1 MRGSDHTRTGL
12 MTDGIKMGIGIAIST
27 ALIVVD
33 TALVLATDMP
43 MWLFWLILAVAIV
56 MLFIPMLSFRGT
68 QASVSDGRLMV
79 KAPFVNVDIPLSS
92 IQAVECR
99 TEFDIG
105 LRMYGY
111 GGISSGSGD
120 FTNKEFGLYTF
131 AGTRR
136 IPLFIVI
143 RHSGKRILAFNV
155 GNETETMT
163 LYRELAD
170 LSRKAE
176 AVISPD
182 ESEKAAKGHRT
193 MKNFMVAFIV
203 VAVAVVIAVVAL
215 TMTGG
220 HVDVSM
226 DEDGVEVD
234 ATMMHEDI
242 PYSDISH
249 IELRDDLDYG
259 VRVGGFGGLDISSG
273 NFRNDEFGSY
283 RLAVHNDVHSFI
295 VVHRVDGSVVVF
307 NLENEESTESFF
319 EKLSDRMDYA
329 SMSTIGLGLH
339 APVYCI

>member
-1 MRGSDHTRTGL
+1 MD
-12 MTDGIKMGIGIAIST
+12 DST
-27 ALIVVD
+27 KFWVTVLASTLIMVVD
-33 TALVLATDMP
+33 AVLVVMSALP
-43 MWLFWLILAVAIV
+43 MWAFWLILAVAVI
-56 MLFIPMLSFRGT
+56 MLFVPILSFKGT
-68 QASVSDGRLMV
+68 QASVSDGRLRV
-79 KAPFVNVDIPLSS
+79 KAPFVDIDIPLSS

-99 TEFDIG
+99 TEFDMG

-120 FTNKEFGLYTF
+120 FTNREFGSYTF
-131 AGTRR
+131 AGTKK
-136 IPLFIVI
+136 IHLFIVV

-155 GNETETMT
+155 GSETETMA
-163 LYRELAD
+163 LYHELAGI
-170 LSRKAE
+170 SGKAG

-193 MKNFMVAFIV
+193 MRNFMVALIIV
-203 VAVAVVIAVVAL
+203 TVAIVIAVVAL

-259 VRVGGFGGLDISSG
+259 VRVGGFGSSDISSG

-283 RLAVHNDVHSFI
+283 RLAVHNEVHSFI
-295 VVHRVDGSVVVF
+295 VVHRTDGSVVVF
-307 NLENEESTESFF
+307 NLDSRGSTESFF
-319 EKLSDRMDYA
+319 VELSVMVDGMHTPTISLVNHPFAYDDR
-329 SMSTIGLGLH
+329 TF
-339 APVYCI
+339 C

>member
-1 MRGSDHTRTGL
+1 MND
-12 MTDGIKMGIGIAIST
+12 ST
-27 ALIVVD
+27 KFWCTVLASTLIMVVD
-33 TALVLATDMP
+33 AVLVVMSALP

-56 MLFIPMLSFRGT
+56 LLFIPMLSFKGT
-68 QASVSDGRLMV
+68 QASVSDGRLRV
-79 KAPFVNVDIPLSS
+79 KAPFVDVDVPLSS

-99 TEFDIG
+99 TEFDMG

-120 FTNKEFGLYTF
+120 FTNREFGSYTF
-131 AGTRR
+131 AGTKK
-136 IPLFIVI
+136 IPLFIVV
-143 RHSGKRILAFNV
+143 RHGGKRILAFNV
-155 GNETETMT
+155 GSEAETMA
-163 LYRELAD
+163 LYRELAG
-170 LSRKAE
+170 LSGKVR

-193 MKNFMVAFIV
+193 MRNFMVAFII
-203 VAVAVVIAVVAL
+203 VAVAIVIAVVAL

-226 DEDGVEVD
+226 DEDGLEVD

-242 PYSDISH
+242 QYSDISH
-249 IELRDDLDYG
+249 IELRDYLDYG
-259 VRVGGFGGLDISSG
+259 VRVGGFGGSDISSG

-295 VVHRVDGSVVVF
+295 IVHRTDGSVVVF

-319 EKLSDRMDYA
+319 EELSDRMDYTCA
-329 SMSTIGLGLH
+329 PIVGLGRH
-339 APVYCI
+339 APIYCT

>member
-1 MRGSDHTRTGL
+1 MND
-12 MTDGIKMGIGIAIST
+12 ST
-27 ALIVVD
+27 KFWCTVLASTLIMVVD
-33 TALVLATDMP
+33 AVLVVMSALP

-56 MLFIPMLSFRGT
+56 LLFIPMLSFKGT
-68 QASVSDGRLMV
+68 QASVSDGRLRV
-79 KAPFVNVDIPLSS
+79 KAPFVDVDVPLSS

-99 TEFDIG
+99 TEFDLG

-120 FTNKEFGLYTF
+120 FTNREFGSYTF
-131 AGTRR
+131 AGTKK
-136 IPLFIVI
+136 IPLFIVV
-143 RHSGKRILAFNV
+143 RHGGKRILAFNV
-155 GNETETMT
+155 GSEAETMA
-163 LYRELAD
+163 LYRELAG
-170 LSRKAE
+170 LSGKVG

-193 MKNFMVAFIV
+193 MRNFMVAFIIM
-203 VAVAVVIAVVAL
+203 AVAIVIAVVAL

-226 DEDGVEVD
+226 DEDGLEVD

-242 PYSDISH
+242 QYSDISH
-249 IELRDDLDYG
+249 IELRDYLDYG
-259 VRVGGFGGLDISSG
+259 VRVGGFGGSDISSG

-295 VVHRVDGSVVVF
+295 IVHRTDGSVVVF

-319 EKLSDRMDYA
+319 EELSDRMDYTGA
-329 SMSTIGLGLH
+329 PIVGLGRH
-339 APVYCI
+339 APIYCT

>member
-1 MRGSDHTRTGL
+1 MND
-12 MTDGIKMGIGIAIST
+12 ST
-27 ALIVVD
+27 KFWCTVLASTLIMVVD
-33 TALVLATDMP
+33 AVLVVMSALP

-56 MLFIPMLSFRGT
+56 LLFIPMLSFKGT
-68 QASVSDGRLMV
+68 QASVSDGRLRV
-79 KAPFVNVDIPLSS
+79 KAPFVDVDVPLSS

-99 TEFDIG
+99 TEFDMG

-120 FTNKEFGLYTF
+120 FTNREFGSYTF
-131 AGTRR
+131 AGTKK
-136 IPLFIVI
+136 IPLFIVV
-143 RHSGKRILAFNV
+143 RHGGKRILAFNV
-155 GNETETMT
+155 GSEAETMA
-163 LYRELAD
+163 LYRELAG
-170 LSRKAE
+170 LSGKVR

-193 MKNFMVAFIV
+193 MRNFMVAFIIVV
-203 VAVAVVIAVVAL
+203 VAIVIAVVAL

-259 VRVGGFGGLDISSG
+259 VRVGGFGGSDISSG

-283 RLAVHNDVHSFI
+283 RLAVHNEVHSFI
-295 VVHRVDGSVVVF
+295 VVHRTDGSVVVF
-307 NLENEESTESFF
+307 NLDSRESTESFF
-319 EKLSDRMDYA
+319 VELSVMADGVHTP
-329 SMSTIGLGLH
+329 TINLVNH
-339 APVYCI
+339 PFAYDNRTFC

>member
-1 MRGSDHTRTGL
+1 MND
-12 MTDGIKMGIGIAIST
+12 ST
-27 ALIVVD
+27 KFWCTVLASTLIMVVD
-33 TALVLATDMP
+33 AVLVVMSALP

-56 MLFIPMLSFRGT
+56 LLFIPMLSFKGT
-68 QASVSDGRLMV
+68 QASVSDGRLRV
-79 KAPFVNVDIPLSS
+79 KAPFVDVDVPLSS

-99 TEFDIG
+99 TEFDLG

-120 FTNKEFGLYTF
+120 FTNREFGSYTF
-131 AGTRR
+131 AGNKK
-136 IPLFIVI
+136 IPLFIVV
-143 RHSGKRILAFNV
+143 RHGGKRILAFNV
-155 GNETETMT
+155 GSEAETMA
-163 LYRELAD
+163 LYRELAG
-170 LSRKAE
+170 LSGKVG

-193 MKNFMVAFIV
+193 MRNFMVAFIIM
-203 VAVAVVIAVVAL
+203 AVAIVIAVVAL

-226 DEDGVEVD
+226 DEDGLEVD

-242 PYSDISH
+242 QYSDISH
-249 IELRDDLDYG
+249 IELRDYLDYG
-259 VRVGGFGGLDISSG
+259 VRVGGFGGSDISSG

-295 VVHRVDGSVVVF
+295 IVHRTDGSVVVF

-319 EKLSDRMDYA
+319 EELSDRMDYTGA
-329 SMSTIGLGLH
+329 PIVGLGRH
-339 APVYCI
+339 APIYCT

>member
-1 MRGSDHTRTGL
+1 MDDST
-12 MTDGIKMGIGIAIST
+12 KFWVT
-27 ALIVVD
+27 ALASTLIMVVD
-33 TALVLATDMP
+33 AVLVVMSALP
-43 MWLFWLILAVAIV
+43 MWAFWLILAVAVI
-56 MLFIPMLSFRGT
+56 MLFVPILSFKGT
-68 QASVSDGRLMV
+68 QASVSDGRLRV
-79 KAPFVNVDIPLSS
+79 KAPFVDVDVPLSS

-99 TEFDIG
+99 TEFDMG

-120 FTNKEFGLYTF
+120 FTNREFGSYTF
-131 AGTRR
+131 AGTKKV
-136 IPLFIVI
+136 PLFIVV

-155 GNETETMT
+155 GSEAETMA
-163 LYRELAD
+163 LYRELAG
-170 LSRKAE
+170 LSGKVG

-193 MKNFMVAFIV
+193 MRNFMVAFIIM
-203 VAVAVVIAVVAL
+203 AVAIVIAVVAL

-226 DEDGVEVD
+226 DEDGLEVD

-259 VRVGGFGGLDISSG
+259 VRVGGFGGSDISSG

-295 VVHRVDGSVVVF
+295 VVHRTDGSVVVF
-307 NLENEESTESFF
+307 NLENEEFTESFF
-319 EKLSDRMDYA
+319 EELSDRMGYA
-329 SMSTIGLGLH
+329 GAPTVGPGRH
-339 APVYCI
+339 APICCI

>member
-1 MRGSDHTRTGL
+1 MND
-12 MTDGIKMGIGIAIST
+12 ST
-27 ALIVVD
+27 KFWC
-33 TALVLATDMP
+33 TVLASTLIMVIDAVLVVMSALP

-56 MLFIPMLSFRGT
+56 LLFIPMLSFKGT
-68 QASVSDGRLMV
+68 QASVSDGRLRV
-79 KAPFVNVDIPLSS
+79 KAPFVDVDVPLSS

-99 TEFDIG
+99 TEFDMG

-120 FTNKEFGLYTF
+120 FTNREFGSYTF
-131 AGTRR
+131 AGTKK
-136 IPLFIVI
+136 IPLFIVV
-143 RHSGKRILAFNV
+143 RHGGKRILALNV
-155 GNETETMT
+155 GSEAETMA
-163 LYRELAD
+163 LYRELAG
-170 LSRKAE
+170 LSGKVG

-193 MKNFMVAFIV
+193 MRNFMVAFIIM
-203 VAVAVVIAVVAL
+203 AVAIVIAVVAL

-226 DEDGVEVD
+226 DEDGLEVD

-242 PYSDISH
+242 QYSDISH
-249 IELRDDLDYG
+249 IELRDYLDYG
-259 VRVGGFGGLDISSG
+259 VRVGGFGGSDISSG

-295 VVHRVDGSVVVF
+295 IVHRTDGSVVVF

-319 EKLSDRMDYA
+319 EELSDRMDYTGA
-329 SMSTIGLGLH
+329 PIVGLGRH
-339 APVYCI
+339 APIYCT

>member
-1 MRGSDHTRTGL
+1 MNDSSKFWTTVVV
-12 MTDGIKMGIGIAIST
+12 ST
-27 ALIVVD
+27 ALILLDV
-33 TALVLATDMP
+33 ALILTSAIP
-43 MWLFWLILAVAIV
+43 MWLFWVILVVSIVLIFVPI
-56 MLFIPMLSFRGT
+56 LSFKGA
-68 QASVSDGRLMV
+68 QASVSDGRLRV
-79 KAPFVNVDIPLSS
+79 KAPFVDLDIPLSS

-99 TEFDIG
+99 TSFDMG

-111 GGISSGSGD
+111 GGINSGSED
-120 FTNKEFGLYTF
+120 FTNKEFGSYTF
-131 AGTRR
+131 AGTRK

-155 GNETETMT
+155 GSEAETMA

-170 LSRKAE
+170 LSGKAGV
-176 AVISPD
+176 VISPD
-182 ESEKAAKGHRT
+182 GSEKTAKGHRT
-193 MKNFMVAFIV
+193 MRNFMVAFIV
-203 VAVAVVIAVVAL
+203 VVVAVVIAVVAL

-220 HVDVSM
+220 HIDVSM
-226 DEDGVEVD
+226 DEDGLEVD

-259 VRVGGFGGLDISSG
+259 VRVGGFGGSDISSG
-273 NFRNDEFGSY
+273 NFRNDEFGNY

-329 SMSTIGLGLH
+329 SISTIGLGRH
-339 APVYCI
+339 APAYCI

>member
-1 MRGSDHTRTGL
+1 MND
-12 MTDGIKMGIGIAIST
+12 ST
-27 ALIVVD
+27 KFWCTVLASTLIMVVD
-33 TALVLATDMP
+33 AVLVVMSALP

-56 MLFIPMLSFRGT
+56 LLFIPMLSFKGT
-68 QASVSDGRLMV
+68 QASVSDGRLRV
-79 KAPFVNVDIPLSS
+79 KAPFVDVDVPLSS

-99 TEFDIG
+99 TEFDMG

-120 FTNKEFGLYTF
+120 FTNREFGSYTF
-131 AGTRR
+131 AGTKK
-136 IPLFIVI
+136 IPLFIVV
-143 RHSGKRILAFNV
+143 RHGGKRILAFNV
-155 GNETETMT
+155 GSEAETMA
-163 LYRELAD
+163 LYRELAG
-170 LSRKAE
+170 LSGKVG

-193 MKNFMVAFIV
+193 MRNFMVAFIIM
-203 VAVAVVIAVVAL
+203 AVAIVIAVVAL

-226 DEDGVEVD
+226 DEDGLEVD

-242 PYSDISH
+242 QYSDISH
-249 IELRDDLDYG
+249 IELRDYLDYG
-259 VRVGGFGGLDISSG
+259 VRVGGFGGSDISSG

-295 VVHRVDGSVVVF
+295 IVHRTDGSVVVF

-319 EKLSDRMDYA
+319 EELSDRMDYTGA
-329 SMSTIGLGLH
+329 PIVGLGRH
-339 APVYCI
+339 APIYCT

>member
-1 MRGSDHTRTGL
+1 MND
-12 MTDGIKMGIGIAIST
+12 ST
-27 ALIVVD
+27 KFWC
-33 TALVLATDMP
+33 TVLASTLIMVIDAVLVVMSALP
-43 MWLFWLILAVAIV
+43 MWLFWLILTIAIV
-56 MLFIPMLSFRGT
+56 MLFIPMLSFKGT
-68 QASVSDGRLMV
+68 QASVSDGRLRV
-79 KAPFVNVDIPLSS
+79 KAPFVDVDIPLSS
-92 IQAVECR
+92 IQAVEYR

-120 FTNKEFGLYTF
+120 FTNKEFGSYTF

-155 GNETETMT
+155 GSESDTMA

-170 LSRKAE
+170 LSGKAG

-193 MKNFMVAFIV
+193 MRNFMVAFIIVV
-203 VAVAVVIAVVAL
+203 VAIVIAVVAL
-215 TMTGG
+215 MMAGG

-226 DEDGVEVD
+226 DEDGLEVD

-259 VRVGGFGGLDISSG
+259 VRVGGFGGSDISSG
-273 NFRNDEFGSY
+273 NFRNDEFGNY

-329 SMSTIGLGLH
+329 SMSTIGLDRH
-339 APVYCI
+339 APAYCI

>member
-1 MRGSDHTRTGL
+1 MD
-12 MTDGIKMGIGIAIST
+12 DST
-27 ALIVVD
+27 KFWVTVLASTLIIVVD
-33 TALVLATDMP
+33 AVLVVMSALP
-43 MWLFWLILAVAIV
+43 MWAFWLILAVAVI
-56 MLFIPMLSFRGT
+56 MLFVPILSFKGT
-68 QASVSDGRLMV
+68 QASVSDGRLRV
-79 KAPFVNVDIPLSS
+79 KAPFVDMDIPLSS

-99 TEFDIG
+99 TEFDMG

-120 FTNKEFGLYTF
+120 FTNREFGSYTF
-131 AGTRR
+131 AGTKK
-136 IPLFIVI
+136 IHLFIVV

-155 GNETETMT
+155 GSETETMA
-163 LYRELAD
+163 LYRELAGI
-170 LSRKAE
+170 SGKAG

-182 ESEKAAKGHRT
+182 ESEKAAKDHRT
-193 MKNFMVAFIV
+193 MRNFMVALIIV
-203 VAVAVVIAVVAL
+203 TVAIVIAVVAL

-259 VRVGGFGGLDISSG
+259 VRVGGFGGSDISSG

-283 RLAVHNDVHSFI
+283 RLAVHNEVHSFI
-295 VVHRVDGSVVVF
+295 VLHRTDGSVVVF
-307 NLENEESTESFF
+307 NLDSRGSTESFF
-319 EKLSDRMDYA
+319 VELSVMVDGMHTPTINLVNHPFAYDDR
-329 SMSTIGLGLH
+329 TF
-339 APVYCI
+339 C

>member
-1 MRGSDHTRTGL
+1 MNDST
-12 MTDGIKMGIGIAIST
+12 KFWCT
-27 ALIVVD
+27 ALASTLIMVVD
-33 TALVLATDMP
+33 AVLVVMSALP

-56 MLFIPMLSFRGT
+56 LLFIPMLSFKGT
-68 QASVSDGRLMV
+68 QASVSDGRLRV
-79 KAPFVNVDIPLSS
+79 KAPFVDVDVPLSS

-99 TEFDIG
+99 TEFDMG

-120 FTNKEFGLYTF
+120 FTNREFGSYTF
-131 AGTRR
+131 AGTKK
-136 IPLFIVI
+136 IPLFIVV
-143 RHSGKRILAFNV
+143 RHGGKRILAFNV
-155 GNETETMT
+155 GSEAETMA
-163 LYRELAD
+163 LYRELAG
-170 LSRKAE
+170 LSGKVG

-193 MKNFMVAFIV
+193 MRNFMVAFIIM
-203 VAVAVVIAVVAL
+203 AVAIVIAVVAL

-226 DEDGVEVD
+226 DEDGLEVD

-242 PYSDISH
+242 QYSDISH
-249 IELRDDLDYG
+249 IELRDYLDYG
-259 VRVGGFGGLDISSG
+259 VRVGGFGGSDISSG

-295 VVHRVDGSVVVF
+295 IVHRTDGSVVVF

-319 EKLSDRMDYA
+319 EELSDRMDYTGA
-329 SMSTIGLGLH
+329 PIVGLGRH
-339 APVYCI
+339 APIYCT

>member
-1 MRGSDHTRTGL
+1 MND
-12 MTDGIKMGIGIAIST
+12 ST
-27 ALIVVD
+27 KFWCTVLASTLIMVVD
-33 TALVLATDMP
+33 AVLVVMSALP

-56 MLFIPMLSFRGT
+56 LLFIPMLSFKGT
-68 QASVSDGRLMV
+68 QASVSDGRLRV
-79 KAPFVNVDIPLSS
+79 KAPFVDVDVPLSS

-99 TEFDIG
+99 TEFDMG

-120 FTNKEFGLYTF
+120 FTNREFGSYTF
-131 AGTRR
+131 AGTKK
-136 IPLFIVI
+136 IHLFIVV

-155 GNETETMT
+155 GSETETMA
-163 LYRELAD
+163 LYRELAGI
-170 LSRKAE
+170 SGKAG

-182 ESEKAAKGHRT
+182 ESEKAAKDHRT
-193 MKNFMVAFIV
+193 MRNFMVALIIV
-203 VAVAVVIAVVAL
+203 TVAIVIAVVAL

-242 PYSDISH
+242 PHSDISH

-259 VRVGGFGGLDISSG
+259 VRVGGFGGSDISSG

-283 RLAVHNDVHSFI
+283 RLAVHNEVHSFI
-295 VVHRVDGSVVVF
+295 VLHRTDGSVVVF
-307 NLENEESTESFF
+307 NLDSRGSTESFF
-319 EKLSDRMDYA
+319 VELSVMVDGMHTPTINLVNHPFAYDDR
-329 SMSTIGLGLH
+329 TF
-339 APVYCI
+339 C

>member
-1 MRGSDHTRTGL
+1 MD
-12 MTDGIKMGIGIAIST
+12 DST
-27 ALIVVD
+27 KFWVTVLASTLIIVVD
-33 TALVLATDMP
+33 AVLVVMSALP
-43 MWLFWLILAVAIV
+43 MWAFWLILAVTVI
-56 MLFIPMLSFRGT
+56 MLFVPILSFKGT
-68 QASVSDGRLMV
+68 QASVSDGRLRV
-79 KAPFVNVDIPLSS
+79 KAPFVDMDIPLSS

-99 TEFDIG
+99 TEFDMG

-120 FTNKEFGLYTF
+120 FTNREFGSYTF
-131 AGTRR
+131 AGTKK
-136 IPLFIVI
+136 IHLFIVV

-155 GNETETMT
+155 GSETETMA
-163 LYRELAD
+163 LYRELAGI
-170 LSRKAE
+170 SGKAG

-182 ESEKAAKGHRT
+182 ESEKAAKDHRT
-193 MKNFMVAFIV
+193 MRNFMVALIIV
-203 VAVAVVIAVVAL
+203 TVAIVIAVVAL

-259 VRVGGFGGLDISSG
+259 VRVGGFGGSDISSG

-283 RLAVHNDVHSFI
+283 RLAVHNEVHSFI
-295 VVHRVDGSVVVF
+295 VLHRTDGSVVVF
-307 NLENEESTESFF
+307 NLDSRGSTESFF
-319 EKLSDRMDYA
+319 VELSVMVDGMHTPTINLVNHPFAYDDR
-329 SMSTIGLGLH
+329 TF
-339 APVYCI
+339 C

>member
-1 MRGSDHTRTGL
+1 MND
-12 MTDGIKMGIGIAIST
+12 ST
-27 ALIVVD
+27 KFWCTVLASTLIMVVD
-33 TALVLATDMP
+33 AVLVVMSALP

-56 MLFIPMLSFRGT
+56 LLFIPMLSFKGT
-68 QASVSDGRLMV
+68 QASVSDGRLRV
-79 KAPFVNVDIPLSS
+79 KAPFVDVDVPLSS

-99 TEFDIG
+99 TEFDMG

-120 FTNKEFGLYTF
+120 FTNREFGSYTF
-131 AGTRR
+131 AGTKK
-136 IPLFIVI
+136 IPLFIVV
-143 RHSGKRILAFNV
+143 RHGGKRILALNV
-155 GNETETMT
+155 GSEAETMA
-163 LYRELAD
+163 LYRELAG
-170 LSRKAE
+170 LSGKVG

-193 MKNFMVAFIV
+193 MRNFMVAFIIM
-203 VAVAVVIAVVAL
+203 AVAIVIAVVAL

-226 DEDGVEVD
+226 DEDGLEVD

-242 PYSDISH
+242 QYSDISH
-249 IELRDDLDYG
+249 IELRDYLDYG
-259 VRVGGFGGLDISSG
+259 VRVGGFGGSDISSG

-295 VVHRVDGSVVVF
+295 IVHRTDGSVVVF

-319 EKLSDRMDYA
+319 EELSDRMDYTGA
-329 SMSTIGLGLH
+329 PIVGLGRH
-339 APVYCI
+339 APIYCT

>member
-1 MRGSDHTRTGL
+1 MD
-12 MTDGIKMGIGIAIST
+12 DST
-27 ALIVVD
+27 KFWVTVLASTLIIVVD
-33 TALVLATDMP
+33 AVLVVMSALP
-43 MWLFWLILAVAIV
+43 MWAFWLILAVAVI
-56 MLFIPMLSFRGT
+56 MLFVPILSFKGT
-68 QASVSDGRLMV
+68 LASVSDGRLRV
-79 KAPFVNVDIPLSS
+79 KAPFVDMDIPLSS

-99 TEFDIG
+99 TEFDMG

-120 FTNKEFGLYTF
+120 FTNREFGSYTF
-131 AGTRR
+131 AGTKK
-136 IPLFIVI
+136 IHLFIVV

-155 GNETETMT
+155 GSETETMA
-163 LYRELAD
+163 LYRELAGI
-170 LSRKAE
+170 SGKAG

-182 ESEKAAKGHRT
+182 ESEKAAKDHRT
-193 MKNFMVAFIV
+193 MRNFMVALIIV
-203 VAVAVVIAVVAL
+203 TVAIVIAVVAL

-259 VRVGGFGGLDISSG
+259 VRVGGFGGSDISSG

-283 RLAVHNDVHSFI
+283 RLAVHNEVHSFI
-295 VVHRVDGSVVVF
+295 VLHRTDGSVVVF
-307 NLENEESTESFF
+307 NLDSRGSTESFF
-319 EKLSDRMDYA
+319 VELSVMVDGMHTPTINLVNHPFAYDDR
-329 SMSTIGLGLH
+329 TF
-339 APVYCI
+339 C